1 MATSKIIKVQI
12 DNEILE
18 SLEELIS
25 KAGSNENTTLLAIK
39 VTRLLI
45 SLKAEFDGGI
55 INDDPKIPKKKITQ
69 KKEIET
75 LNYIIERLKWRI
87 SGLMVNN
94 MMSNQL
100 SKVAGANMTAAA
112 ADIIFNPAAV
122 NISCTVERKMEDF
135 PIKVRDI
142 YAIVG
147 EGNLK
152 RILLKQPIKLHRG
165 KMLYFIEPNMSF
177 DDLLWTLQKGEKIIM
192 RVHKSFALNLFEYT
206 YSNKDGF
213 ELIDSPTDNIFD
225 EIRKVKTDSE
235 FEKLLYRKQ
244 IIRMNEYH
252 SLAKKVYDNTRKM
265 EKILEYMKSLDS
277 ADNLQ

>member
-1 MATSKIIKVQI
+1 MATSKVIKVQI
-12 DNEILE
+12 DNEALE
-18 SLEELIS
+18 ALEELIS

-87 SGLMVNN
+87 SGSMVNN

-100 SKVAGANMTAAA
+100 SKLAGANMTAAA

-122 NISCTVERKMEDF
+122 NIPCTVERKMEDF

-165 KMLYFIEPNMSF
+165 KMLYYIEPIMSF
-177 DDLLWTLQKGEKIIM
+177 EDLLWTLQKGEKIIM

-213 ELIDSPTDNIFD
+213 ELIDTPTDNIFD

-235 FEKLLYRKQ
+235 FERLLYRKQ
-244 IIRMNEYH
+244 IIRMDEYH
-252 SLAKKVYDNTRKM
+252 SLAQKVYDNARKM
-265 EKILEYMKSLDS
+265 EKILEYMKSLES
-277 ADNLQ
+277 ENNL